1 MQRTPIVEPCS
12 SGDNLKEVLQT
23 LWGDFKIVT
32 KQFYKNYMVLNSG
45 KYPFMC
51 LGKNTNNETYFF
63 HNMEMKNSLQ
73 GENFRNNY

>member
-1 MQRTPIVEPCS
+1 
-12 SGDNLKEVLQT
+12 
-23 LWGDFKIVT
+23 
-32 KQFYKNYMVLNSG
+32 MVLNSG